1 MEIALLFTSAVVA
14 IAGIVLAYL
23 FYVVHPSIPQTLAR
37 AFRPIFVL
45 LANKYYV
52 DEKIY
57 NPLFVKTGLN
67 LAEAMAKGVDDFVVD
82 GLLVDGTARIVGWWG
97 RLLSYLQSGYL
108 RHYVL
113 ATFIGVLVMISYFLL
128 RS

>member
-1 MEIALLFTSAVVA
+1 M
-14 IAGIVLAYL
+14 
-23 FYVVHPSIPQTLAR
+23 IPQALAR
-37 AFRPIFVL
+37 ALRPIFVL

-67 LAEAMAKGVDDFVVD
+67 LTEAMAKGVDDFVID
-82 GLLVDGTARIVGWWG
+82 GLLVDGTAKVVGWWG

-113 ATFIGVLVMISYFLL
+113 ATFIGVLVMVSYFFL